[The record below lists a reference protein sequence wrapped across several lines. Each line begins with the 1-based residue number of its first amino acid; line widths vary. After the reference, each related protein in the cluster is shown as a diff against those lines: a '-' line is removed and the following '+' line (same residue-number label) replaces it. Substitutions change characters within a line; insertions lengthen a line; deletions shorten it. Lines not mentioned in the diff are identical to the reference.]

1 MIMSG
6 AEKLSLLEVDEVLR
20 AHPGVKDA
28 ACVGVRHERFTE
40 VPAAF
45 VALTDAMAE
54 EEGKAMLDAHCI
66 ATMERWKR
74 PRLYVF
80 VKEVPRTVA
89 KRSKMQGE
97 MRRQIGDLVV
107 RDADGVTTL
116 TALRRATDGTPRT

>member
-20 AHPGVKDA
+20 SHPDVKDA
-28 ACVGVRHERFTE
+28 ACVGVRHERFGE

-45 VALTDAMAE
+45 VTLHGGISE
-54 EEGKAMLDAHCI
+54 EAGRTMLDAHCI
-66 ATMERWKR
+66 ARMERWKR

-80 VKEVPRTVA
+80 VPEVPRTVA

-97 MRRQIGDLVV
+97 MRRQLGDAFV

-116 TALRRATDGTPRT
+116 TALRGRAP